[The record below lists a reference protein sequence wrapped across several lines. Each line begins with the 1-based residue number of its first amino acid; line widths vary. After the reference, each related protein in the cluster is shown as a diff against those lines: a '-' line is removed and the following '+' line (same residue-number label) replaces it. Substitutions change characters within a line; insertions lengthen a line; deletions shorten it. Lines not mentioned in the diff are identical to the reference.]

1 MTKENSSKAN
11 PVSLALGKISAARL
25 FFLCALAST
34 FVSFIWI
41 CIPDDTFSFSKTSLL
56 GYFVISIFRVVLC
69 LILPIAYVAFHADIP
84 EKEIVGTNPGIGVF
98 LMCFLLGCP
107 AGILFVSTH
116 NLSAYFCL
124 SQKIT
129 VASPAYNYVSQDSSK
144 LALVLLVL
152 MAYVIPII
160 AQELFFR
167 GVFFEVFQSKA
178 YGLARNVLAAL
189 FFSAYMLSPVD
200 FLAYFLLGLALSIV
214 RRASN
219 NVFCPILTQ
228 FGMLLT
234 YALSKEMLP
243 YLDLTSV
250 SSLIDLD
257 ATVLYTSLSA
267 LLISLLSFFPV
278 LSQIQ
283 RSGEKPAPQSLADE
297 KKPSFTKLVSF
308 SWPLVLGLLLFTA
321 QWVLLLDL

>member
-1 MTKENSSKAN
+1 MTRGSS
-11 PVSLALGKISAARL
+11 STTTLAIQGLGKMNAARL

-41 CIPDDTFSFSKTSLL
+41 CMPDSTFSFSKTSLL
-56 GYFVISIFRVVLC
+56 GFFVISIFRVVLC
-69 LILPIAYVAFHADIP
+69 LILPIVYVAFYADTH

-98 LMCFLLGCP
+98 LMCLLLGCP

-116 NLSAYFCL
+116 NLSAYFFL

-167 GVFFEVFQSKA
+167 GVFWEIFQAKTNTRA
-178 YGLARNVLAAL
+178 QNVLAAL

-200 FLAYFLLGLALSIV
+200 FLAFFLLGLVLGVV
-214 RRASN
+214 RRATN

-234 YALSKEMLP
+234 YFLSKEMLP

-257 ATVLYTSLSA
+257 TTVLYASLSA

-278 LSQIQ
+278 FSQIQ
-283 RSGEKPAPQSLADE
+283 RCGEKPTSLSLPHEKAPSL
-297 KKPSFTKLVSF
+297 TKLAVF
-308 SWPLVLGLLLFTA
+308 SWPLALGLLLFAA